1 MFFAK
6 QHLKEAA
13 AGAREFT
20 LDAYRETGLNQAGQR
35 TQTHFTYLGFVL
47 GTIGKGVLEKA
58 FLNSVKA
65 IEGRNGAAK
74 AERAA

>member
-35 TQTHFTYLGFVL
+35 TQTHF
-47 GTIGKGVLEKA
+47 
-58 FLNSVKA
+58 KA